1 MLILRNANT
10 DKLQLTTSA
19 AVTVDVHATWVDV
32 PTAGGTGLPSAT
44 NTAFTTAT
52 TLDIV
57 ATPAASTQ
65 RIVKH
70 LNIRNKHATT
80 SVDVTV
86 IIDQGGTDF
95 ELHKATL
102 LAGEV
107 LEYQEGI
114 GWFTVETTRK
124 EAYHRRVTAD
134 YVNATTSF
142 SDITGLTCP
151 VTSGKHYRF
160 NAHLYHFANATTSGP
175 RFAIGGVAMT
185 AMRIGAQIMEAGG
198 VAAAIM
204 NGNVGDVTA
213 IDTAVAA
220 TTDSTTTMVMSV
232 MSGWFNPSASGTF
245 AIRGASEV
253 AVAAGLTVKTG
264 SWLEVVE
271 VDN

>member
-1 MLILRNANT
+1 
-10 DKLQLTTSA
+10 
-19 AVTVDVHATWVDV
+19 
-32 PTAGGTGLPSAT
+32 
-44 NTAFTTAT
+44 
-52 TLDIV
+52 V
-57 ATPAASTQ
+57 ATPGAGDQ

-80 SVDVTV
+80 PVDVTV
-86 IIDQGGTDF
+86 LIDQNGTDF

-114 GWFTVETTRK
+114 GWFTVQTTRK
-124 EAYHRRVTAD
+124 EEYRRRVTTT

-142 SDITGLTCP
+142 SDVTGLTCP
-151 VTSGKHYRF
+151 VTAGKHYAF
-160 NAHLYHFANATTSGP
+160 LANLFHFANATTSGP

-185 AMRIGAQIMEAGG
+185 AMRIGAQIMESGG
-198 VAAAIM
+198 VAAAVM

-220 TTDSTTTMVMSV
+220 TTDSSTTLVTSMIT
-232 MSGWFNPSASGTF
+232 GWFNPSASGTF
-245 AIRGASEV
+245 AFRAASEV
-253 AVAAGLTVKTG
+253 AVAAGLTIAVG
-264 SWLEVVE
+264 SWMNVWE